1 MENGKPQ
8 LAPDYTRK
16 NMDKREF
23 RSNCKFNSIL
33 VRCLFRVISSFY
45 WFYILQYTGPDDPLP
60 SSVFNPNPQKV
71 FDLDAR

>member
-1 MENGKPQ
+1 MVIGKPQ
-8 LAPDYTRK
+8 LAPDYTRISK

-23 RSNCKFNSIL
+23 RSKFNSIL

-45 WFYILQYTGPDDPLP
+45 WFYILQYTGPDPLP

-71 FDLDAR
+71 FDLDV